1 LPRVATWIVLVVLAL
16 VIVVGLLFARGDA
29 AAQDALARHQ
39 AKWAGD
45 RAGLA
50 SLQRG
55 RPAVE
60 SPSLDGNGW
69 DDLVGVITELR
80 PSGRAD
86 VAPVEPGE
94 GAARLPRG
102 GPIRTRLAAVR
113 RRPVTPSPLGDP
125 LPVLPGQVF
134 DTGALLD
141 DAARDDLETGHADDA
156 LDLLAS
162 MVVLAADLERH
173 HAYLPA
179 LLARGL
185 DSVAGRRLEAASTRG
200 GSAEAWHRVGSVL
213 DALAPVRPT
222 TGAVLHVHDV
232 TMRGS
237 LFERAEHATV
247 PTNWRD
253 VWGRWPWQWSPRRR
267 AVRALE
273 RREALASR
281 LRAIVASP
289 MPGWRGAMAALDP
302 AVAPGAPPRPD
313 AWDDLRVDA
322 TIVTTAPVQATLRT
336 LRRVLVALAAYRAT
350 HGRLPGTLDALVP
363 GHLRTSPRCALTG
376 APLRYDA
383 PTGRVWSVGA
393 DGDDDGGRS
402 VPMKD
407 GWPDLDGDGD
417 LVVTV
422 APSPGR

>member
-1 LPRVATWIVLVVLAL
+1 MPRVATWIVLVVLTL

-29 AAQDALARHQ
+29 SAQDALARHHG
-39 AKWAGD
+39 KWGSD

-50 SLQRG
+50 SLRRG

-60 SPSLDGNGW
+60 SPPLDGNAW
-69 DDLVGVITELR
+69 DDLDGVITELR
-80 PSGRAD
+80 PNRRAD

-102 GPIRTRLAAVR
+102 GPIRARLVALR
-113 RRPVTPSPLGDP
+113 RRAATPSPVAEP
-125 LPVLPGQVF
+125 LPALPGQVA
-134 DTGALLD
+134 DVGLLLD

-173 HAYLPA
+173 HGYLPM
-179 LLARGL
+179 LHARHL
-185 DSVAGRRLEAASTRG
+185 DRVAERRLEAAATRG
-200 GSAEAWHRVGSVL
+200 GSAEAWQRLGSVL
-213 DALAPVRPT
+213 DALAPLRPT
-222 TGAVLHVHDV
+222 TAAVLHVHDV
-232 TMRGS
+232 AMRGS

-247 PTNWRD
+247 PTKWRE

-281 LRAIVASP
+281 LRAIVATP
-289 MPGWRGAMAALDP
+289 MPGWRGAVAALDP
-302 AVAPGAPPRPD
+302 SVAPAGPPRPD
-313 AWDDLRVDA
+313 AWDDLRVDI
-322 TIVTTAPVQATLRT
+322 TIVTSEPVEATLRT

-350 HGRLPGTLDALVP
+350 RGRLPDSLDALVP
-363 GHLRTSPRCALTG
+363 GYLLASPRCALTG

-383 PTGRVWSVGA
+383 PTGRVWSVGT
-393 DGDDDGGRS
+393 DGDDDGGAS
-402 VPMKD
+402 VPVAH
-407 GWPDLDGDGD
+407 GWPELDGDGD

-422 APSPGR
+422 APSPAR